1 MHQESSQNL
10 LSLFGLAG
18 RTAIVTGGARGIG
31 RGIAETLGRAGARIV
46 VGDLDGDAATAT
58 AEALGSTGIQAVGI
72 QVDVAEEDSV
82 KAFFDAVREHS
93 GSVDVLVNNAAIFP
107 RAPFMDISVRDWDRM
122 HEINVRGTFLCMR
135 EAIRHMS
142 TQGQGGSIVNISSV
156 NSLQPVIFDNAQ
168 YGSSKAGVN
177 MLTKTA
183 ALEFASQNVRVNA
196 VLPGGVD
203 TEGARASTASE
214 AARGPI
220 TQEGRMPLN
229 RIGVPA
235 DIANAVLFFASP
247 ASSYITGQL
256 LAVDGGFQVS

>member
-156 NSLQPVIFDNAQ
+156 NS
-168 YGSSKAGVN
+168 
-177 MLTKTA
+177 
-183 ALEFASQNVRVNA
+183 
-196 VLPGGVD
+196 
-203 TEGARASTASE
+203 
-214 AARGPI
+214 
-220 TQEGRMPLN
+220 
-229 RIGVPA
+229 
-235 DIANAVLFFASP
+235 
-247 ASSYITGQL
+247 
-256 LAVDGGFQVS
+256 